1 MVFFRYQKWRAKPYN
16 ARPIL
21 SEELRN
27 PDFEAAGY
35 FPDTVVTIET
45 NISYICNL
53 VQVHGNAGEIA
64 AMTTNN
70 TLTPDAAQPGDLRL
84 EKFLPYRLSVLSN
97 RVSNAIAQA
106 YGTRFDLTIPAW
118 RVMAILGRFPDLSA
132 ADLVEQTAMDKVAIS
147 RAVSSLFK
155 NDYITRSEDPSDRRR
170 QVLNLSELGREVY
183 ERIVPL
189 AQQYENDLMSS
200 LTAEEREQLDSIIE
214 KLMDR
219 AQAWADRGLID

>member
-1 MVFFRYQKWRAKPYN
+1 
-16 ARPIL
+16 
-21 SEELRN
+21 
-27 PDFEAAGY
+27 
-35 FPDTVVTIET
+35 
-45 NISYICNL
+45 
-53 VQVHGNAGEIA
+53 
-64 AMTTNN
+64 MTTDDNASQ
-70 TLTPDAAQPGDLRL
+70 AAVPQDDLRL

-106 YGTRFDLTIPAW
+106 YGTRFELTIPAW

-155 NDYITRSEDPSDRRR
+155 NDYISRSEDPSDRRR
-170 QVLNLSELGREVY
+170 QVLNLTELGREVY

-200 LTAEEREQLDSIIE
+200 LTPEERQQLDSIIE

>member
-1 MVFFRYQKWRAKPYN
+1 
-16 ARPIL
+16 
-21 SEELRN
+21 
-27 PDFEAAGY
+27 
-35 FPDTVVTIET
+35 
-45 NISYICNL
+45 
-53 VQVHGNAGEIA
+53 
-64 AMTTNN
+64 MTTDNN
-70 TLTPDAAQPGDLRL
+70 SAQGALQQDDLRL

-155 NDYITRSEDPSDRRR
+155 NDYISRSEDPSDRRR
-170 QVLNLSELGREVY
+170 QVLNLTELGREVY

-200 LTAEEREQLDSIIE
+200 LSAEERQQLDSIIE

>member
-1 MVFFRYQKWRAKPYN
+1 
-16 ARPIL
+16 
-21 SEELRN
+21 
-27 PDFEAAGY
+27 
-35 FPDTVVTIET
+35 
-45 NISYICNL
+45 
-53 VQVHGNAGEIA
+53 
-64 AMTTNN
+64 MTTDNN
-70 TLTPDAAQPGDLRL
+70 SAQEALQQDDLRL

-155 NDYITRSEDPSDRRR
+155 NDYISRSEDPSDRRR
-170 QVLNLSELGREVY
+170 QVLNLTELGREVY

-200 LTAEEREQLDSIIE
+200 LSAEERQQLDSIIE

>member
-1 MVFFRYQKWRAKPYN
+1 MTTDNQ
-16 ARPIL
+16 L
-21 SEELRN
+21 
-27 PDFEAAGY
+27 PDSA
-35 FPDTVVTIET
+35 
-45 NISYICNL
+45 
-53 VQVHGNAGEIA
+53 VQV
-64 AMTTNN
+64 
-70 TLTPDAAQPGDLRL
+70 DDLHL

-106 YGTRFDLTIPAW
+106 YGTRFHLTIPAW

-132 ADLVEQTAMDKVAIS
+132 AELVEQTAMDKVAIS
-147 RAVSSLFK
+147 RAVSSLLK
-155 NDYITRSEDPSDRRR
+155 NDYITRSEDLSDRRR
-170 QVLNLSELGREVY
+170 QVLNLSELGRDVY

-200 LTAEEREQLDSIIE
+200 LTGDERQQLESIMQ

>member
-1 MVFFRYQKWRAKPYN
+1 MTTDNQ
-16 ARPIL
+16 L
-21 SEELRN
+21 
-27 PDFEAAGY
+27 PDSA
-35 FPDTVVTIET
+35 
-45 NISYICNL
+45 
-53 VQVHGNAGEIA
+53 VQV
-64 AMTTNN
+64 
-70 TLTPDAAQPGDLRL
+70 DDLHL

-106 YGTRFDLTIPAW
+106 YGTRFHLTIPAW

-147 RAVSSLFK
+147 RAVSSLLK
-155 NDYITRSEDPSDRRR
+155 NDYITRSEDLADRRR

-200 LTAEEREQLDSIIE
+200 LTGDERQQLESIIQ

>member
-1 MVFFRYQKWRAKPYN
+1 
-16 ARPIL
+16 
-21 SEELRN
+21 
-27 PDFEAAGY
+27 
-35 FPDTVVTIET
+35 
-45 NISYICNL
+45 
-53 VQVHGNAGEIA
+53 
-64 AMTTNN
+64 MTTDKP
-70 TLTPDAAQPGDLRL
+70 LTQEAMQPDDLRL

-200 LTAEEREQLDSIIE
+200 LTADEREQLDSIIE

-219 AQAWADRGLID
+219 AQAWADRGLMD

>member
-1 MVFFRYQKWRAKPYN
+1 
-16 ARPIL
+16 
-21 SEELRN
+21 
-27 PDFEAAGY
+27 
-35 FPDTVVTIET
+35 
-45 NISYICNL
+45 
-53 VQVHGNAGEIA
+53 
-64 AMTTNN
+64 MTTDENS
-70 TLTPDAAQPGDLRL
+70 LQAAVPQDDLRL

-106 YGTRFDLTIPAW
+106 YGTRFELTIPAW

-155 NDYITRSEDPSDRRR
+155 NDYISRSEDPSDRRR
-170 QVLNLSELGREVY
+170 QVLNLTELGREVY

-200 LTAEEREQLDSIIE
+200 LSPEERQQLDSIIE

>member
-1 MVFFRYQKWRAKPYN
+1 
-16 ARPIL
+16 
-21 SEELRN
+21 
-27 PDFEAAGY
+27 
-35 FPDTVVTIET
+35 
-45 NISYICNL
+45 
-53 VQVHGNAGEIA
+53 
-64 AMTTNN
+64 MTTNN
-70 TLTPDAAQPGDLRL
+70 TLTPDAVQPDDLRL

-189 AQQYENDLMSS
+189 AQKYENDLMSS
-200 LTAEEREQLDSIIE
+200 LTAEEREQLDSIID

>member
-1 MVFFRYQKWRAKPYN
+1 
-16 ARPIL
+16 
-21 SEELRN
+21 
-27 PDFEAAGY
+27 
-35 FPDTVVTIET
+35 
-45 NISYICNL
+45 
-53 VQVHGNAGEIA
+53 
-64 AMTTNN
+64 MTTDNHF
-70 TLTPDAAQPGDLRL
+70 AQETVPRDDLLL

-106 YGTRFDLTIPAW
+106 YGTRFELTIPAW

-155 NDYITRSEDPSDRRR
+155 NDYISRSEDPSDRRR
-170 QVLNLSELGREVY
+170 QVLNLTELGREVY

-200 LTAEEREQLDSIIE
+200 LSPEERQQLDSIIE
-214 KLMDR
+214 KLMGR
-219 AQAWADRGLID
+219 AQAWAERGLID